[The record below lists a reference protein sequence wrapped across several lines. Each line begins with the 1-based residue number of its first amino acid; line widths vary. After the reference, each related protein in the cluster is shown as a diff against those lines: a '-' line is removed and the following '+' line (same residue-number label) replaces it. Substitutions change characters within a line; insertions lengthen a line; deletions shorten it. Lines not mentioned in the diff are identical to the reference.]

1 MKIGRVVRRGLFAVV
16 GALGIGAAVIVLSAA
31 ALLGLF
37 LAADWWTDRDVR
49 ALDGRAAKVAI
60 GARRHD
66 VLRAMGR
73 RPDFRTGDARGT
85 CWEYSA
91 SGFWGTTTHVFCFRG
106 SRVRTKERFADD

>member
-1 MKIGRVVRRGLFAVV
+1 MNIRRVVRRSLFAVV
-16 GALGIGAAVIVLSAA
+16 GVLGVGAALLVFSAA

-37 LAADWWTDRDVR
+37 IAADWWTNRDVR
-49 ALDGRAAKVAI
+49 ALDGRAADVAV
-60 GARRHD
+60 GARPND

-73 RPDFRTGDARGT
+73 PPDFRTGDARGT
-85 CWEYSA
+85 CWEYGA